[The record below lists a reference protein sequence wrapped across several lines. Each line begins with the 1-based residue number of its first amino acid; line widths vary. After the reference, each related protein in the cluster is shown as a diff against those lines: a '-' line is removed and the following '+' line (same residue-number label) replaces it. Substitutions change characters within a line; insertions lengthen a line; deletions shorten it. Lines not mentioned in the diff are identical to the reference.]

1 MHKQSMELM
10 TLSIWHLAEA
20 LRLLDEADAPGEI
33 GAQVDHARERIC
45 ECLNR
50 ARVVEASSRSAA

>member
-1 MHKQSMELM
+1 MHKQSVELM
-10 TLSIWHLAEA
+10 TQSVEHLVEV
-20 LRLLDEADAPGEI
+20 LRLLDEAQAPGEI

-45 ECLNR
+45 ICLDR